1 MTDTGLEELD
11 ERAARARRSIERIA
25 ADLPAPAWHAHP
37 KRSPLLLAAAAV
49 IVMVVVGA
57 TLIMTTRGGGD
68 GDGDVD
74 LAAGGE
80 AYHAP
85 TETLGLPLLRAVRG
99 DEVPAPGSGYTA
111 LYGADAGF
119 RGPALAVTSQQ
130 VLQPIR
136 LQAGEG
142 EELVEVGGT
151 RGLLRQE
158 PDIGV
163 AVLSWQPHEGV
174 VLSLLAKDLDRAQ
187 VLAAAADVV
196 VDEDRA
202 PKLTDPGALGL
213 DEVIRGRV
221 SDIVPTGGGGAP
233 GRRGTMLVYG
243 AEDGTGQQVTVIT
256 GPGDR
261 RSVDAIRLVNPGAEE
276 VKIGSADGVAGPIA
290 ASGET
295 FGWVIAWRASDGTV
309 IRVMALDAS
318 RSEAMNVAES
328 VRSITAEE
336 FQALADSD
344 GFEPDDELPGL
355 EADQAVVTRGE
366 LADGSKWRLQAR
378 DPHAGGS
385 IAVAFTWMHDQSSTS
400 DGIEASSTAVPLLLV
415 TRSNTEP
422 EHVYGFASSAVD
434 RLWWEAPD
442 GGGGEISLVDIGDG
456 RGRYFAQPLP
466 AGSGAITMFASDDA
480 GTLMERTEVDREST
494 VEVGAPSATTS
505 RPGS

>member
-37 KRSPLLLAAAAV
+37 KRSPLLLAVAAV

-57 TLIMTTRGGGD
+57 TLLMTTRGG

-99 DEVPAPGSGYTA
+99 DEIPAPGSGYTA
-111 LYGADAGF
+111 LYGADAAF

-130 VLQPIR
+130 LLQSIQ

-142 EELVEVGGT
+142 EELVDVGGT

-158 PDIGV
+158 RDLGV

-243 AEDGTGQQVTVIT
+243 AEDGTGPQVTVIT

-261 RSVDAIRLVNPGAEE
+261 RSVDAIRLVNPGAED
-276 VKIGSADGVAGPIA
+276 VQIGSAQGVAGPIA
-290 ASGET
+290 ADGKT
-295 FGWVIAWRASDGTV
+295 FGWVIAWPASDGTV

-318 RSEAMNVAES
+318 RDEVVRVAES
-328 VRSITAEE
+328 VRSISAEE
-336 FQALADSD
+336 FQSLADSD
-344 GFEPDDELPGL
+344 GFEPDEELPGL
-355 EADQAVVTRGE
+355 EADQVVVTRGE

-378 DPHAGGS
+378 DPHAGGP
-385 IAVAFTWMHDQSSTS
+385 IAVALTWMHDQSSTS
-400 DGIEASSTAVPLLLV
+400 EGIEASSTAVPLLLV
-415 TRSNTEP
+415 TRSTTEP
-422 EHVYGFASSAVD
+422 EHVYGFAASAVD
-434 RLWWEAPD
+434 GLRWEASD
-442 GGGGEISLVDIGDG
+442 GSGGLISLIDIGDA

-466 AGSGAITMFASDDA
+466 SGSEAISLLASDAA
-480 GTLMERTEVDREST
+480 GTLIERSQIDREST
-494 VEVGAPSATTS
+494 VEVGAPSTTTS